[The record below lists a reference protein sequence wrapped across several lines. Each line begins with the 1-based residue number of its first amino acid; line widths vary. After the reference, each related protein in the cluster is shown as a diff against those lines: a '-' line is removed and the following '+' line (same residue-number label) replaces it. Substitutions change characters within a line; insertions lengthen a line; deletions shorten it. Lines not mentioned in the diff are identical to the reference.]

1 MKFAITGRKMDVTD
15 ALEAYASKKL
25 SKLDRF
31 FSDDAEAQVK
41 FHSERGRYTAEVTVQ
56 CASMVFRAQK
66 TANDAYAAV
75 DGIEETIE
83 RQIRKNKTRLEK
95 RLRSGAFEPAAGTA
109 EAADVPA
116 EPEETYELIRR
127 KRFALKPMAVEE
139 AILQMNMLNHAFY
152 AFKNAEDDNRYCVV
166 YRRNDGGYGLIESD

>member
-1 MKFAITGRKMDVTD
+1 MKIAIMGRKMDVTD
-15 ALEAYASKKL
+15 ALQAYAEKKL

-31 FSDDAEAQVK
+31 STDDSEAQVK
-41 FHSERGRYTAEVTVQ
+41 FHSERGRYTMEVTVQ
-56 CASMVFRAQK
+56 SAGMVFRAQK
-66 TANDAYAAV
+66 VASDAYAAV
-75 DGIEETIE
+75 DAVEEMIE

-95 RLRSGAFEPAAGTA
+95 KLRTGAFDASDSAESAAA
-109 EAADVPA
+109 QAA

-139 AILQMNMLNHAFY
+139 AILQMNLLDHAFY
-152 AFKNAEDDNRYCVV
+152 EFKNAEDDNRYCVV

>member
-15 ALEAYASKKL
+15 ALEAYAEKKI

-31 FSDDAEAQVK
+31 FNDDAEAQVK

-56 CASMVFRAQK
+56 CA
-66 TANDAYAAV
+66 ANDAYASVDAV
-75 DGIEETIE
+75 EEMIE

-95 RLRSGAFEPAAGTA
+95 RLRSGAFETPADAGAAA
-109 EAADVPA
+109 EA

-152 AFKNAEDDNRYCVV
+152 AFKNAEDENRYSVV

>member
-1 MKFAITGRKMDVTD
+1 MKIAIMGRKMDVTD
-15 ALEAYASKKL
+15 ALQAYAEKKL

-31 FSDDAEAQVK
+31 FTDDSEAQVK
-41 FHSERGRYTAEVTVQ
+41 FHSERGRYTMEVTVQ

-66 TANDAYAAV
+66 TASDAYGAV
-75 DGIEETIE
+75 DAVEEMIE

-95 RLRSGAFEPAAGTA
+95 RLRTGAFDTA
-109 EAADVPA
+109 ENAPA
-116 EPEETYELIRR
+116 EAQAVEPEETYELIRR

-139 AILQMNMLNHAFY
+139 AILQMNLLNHAFY

>member
-1 MKFAITGRKMDVTD
+1 MKIAVMGRKMDVTD
-15 ALEAYASKKL
+15 ALQAYTEKKL

-31 FSDDAEAQVK
+31 FTDDSGAQVK
-41 FHSERGRYTAEVTVQ
+41 FHSERGRYTIEVTVQ
-56 CASMVFRAQK
+56 CAGMVFRAQK
-66 TANDAYAAV
+66 VASDAYAAV
-75 DGIEETIE
+75 DAVEEMIE
-83 RQIRKNKTRLEK
+83 RQILKNKTRLEK
-95 RLRSGAFEPAAGTA
+95 RLRSGAFDTSAAGA
-109 EAADVPA
+109 DAAQAA

-139 AILQMNMLNHAFY
+139 AILQMNLLDHAFY

>member
-15 ALEAYASKKL
+15 ALEAYAEKKL

-31 FSDDAEAQVK
+31 FNDDAEAQVK

-66 TANDAYAAV
+66 TANDAYASVDAV
-75 DGIEETIE
+75 EEMIE

-95 RLRSGAFEPAAGTA
+95 RLRSGAFEAPA
-109 EAADVPA
+109 EAGAAAEA

-152 AFKNAEDDNRYCVV
+152 AFKNAEDENRYCVV
-166 YRRNDGGYGLIESD
+166 YRRNDGGYGLIEDNE

>member
-15 ALEAYASKKL
+15 ALEAYAAKKL

-66 TANDAYAAV
+66 TADDAYAAV

-95 RLRSGAFEPAAGTA
+95 RLRSGAFEPAAD
-109 EAADVPA
+109 AAVSA

-152 AFKNAEDDNRYCVV
+152 AFKNAEDENRYCVV